1 MLRVSPVLDLVIKE
15 EKEGEESYKDQR
27 EMDKEMRRRKIRGW
41 RPDQDSGNMEV
52 VSSLH
57 NRAGQAREKR
67 GKGILA
73 ESEPALAPALAV
85 PSSFRED
92 IDKLTHPSRG
102 F

>member
-1 MLRVSPVLDLVIKE
+1 
-15 EKEGEESYKDQR
+15 
-27 EMDKEMRRRKIRGW
+27 
-41 RPDQDSGNMEV
+41 MEV

-67 GKGILA
+67 GKGILV

-85 PSSFRED
+85 PPSFRED